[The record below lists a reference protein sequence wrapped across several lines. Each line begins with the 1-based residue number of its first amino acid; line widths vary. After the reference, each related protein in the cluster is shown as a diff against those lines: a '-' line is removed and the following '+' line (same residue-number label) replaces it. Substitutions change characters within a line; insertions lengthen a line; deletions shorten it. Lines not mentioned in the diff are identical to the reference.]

1 MNLLGYVLAIG
12 LILWAVKAFKQWM
25 VERALKSVDK
35 KSEALA
41 EDRKEIQN
49 NINKN
54 KTALEI
60 IKEKEVNKSTQEA
73 EDFWNSGKGS

>member
-1 MNLLGYVLAIG
+1 MNLLGYVLAI
-12 LILWAVKAFKQWM
+12 LLVIWAIRAFKQWM
-25 VERALKSVDK
+25 VEQALKSIDK
-35 KSEALA
+35 KSDALT

-49 NINKN
+49 KINKG

-60 IKEKEVNKSTQEA
+60 IKEKEAEKSTKEA